1 MKKIAKY
8 LLRGV
13 MLLFGALPLSVHHF
27 NARWIA
33 YLMRNIARYRN
44 DEVMI
49 NLSRSFPEKDYAA
62 LKAIRDEYY
71 LHLADVFVEALW
83 FGARTMDQLHRS
95 AVVRI
100 KNPEEIQRLKTVSES
115 VIVMCTHCG
124 NWEILGGIEAYDYS
138 GNTPLMTEKTYCIS
152 YLAQPGQVWDE
163 VLSDNRKGPL
173 HSPKTY
179 DGYMESHQ
187 ALRFMMRH
195 CGEHRYF
202 CMITDQRP
210 YFNSP
215 DYMHVEFLHQD
226 CVTMYGAA
234 SVACKLSL
242 PVVYQKMTVAGRG
255 KYELEYITI
264 CDNASTMSREA
275 IMKRY
280 YELLEEQI
288 RQQPFNYLWT
298 HRRWQKI

>member
-1 MKKIAKY
+1 
-8 LLRGV
+8 
-13 MLLFGALPLSVHHF
+13 MLLFGKLPLSVHHF

-33 YLMRNIARYRN
+33 YLMRNVVRYRN

-49 NLSRSFPEKDYAA
+49 NLSRSFPEKDYAQI
-62 LKAIRDEYY
+62 KAIRDEYY

-95 AVVRI
+95 EIVKM
-100 KNPEEIQRLKTVSES
+100 KNPEELHRLKTISES
-115 VIVMCTHCG
+115 VVVMCTHCG
-124 NWEILGGIEAYDYS
+124 NWEILGGVEAYDYS
-138 GNTPLMTEKTYCIS
+138 GKTPLMTEKTFCMS
-152 YLAQPGQVWDE
+152 YLAQPGQVWNE
-163 VLSDNRKGPL
+163 VLRDNRMGPL
-173 HSPKTY
+173 HSP
-179 DGYMESHQ
+179 ESVDCYLESRQ
-187 ALRFMMRH
+187 ILRFIMQH
-195 CGEHRYF
+195 TGEHRYF
-202 CMITDQRP
+202 CLITDQKP

-215 DYMHVEFLHQD
+215 ENMHVEFMHQD

-242 PVVYQKMTVAGRG
+242 PVVYQKMTVTGRG

-264 CDNASTMSREA
+264 CDDASAMSRED

-280 YELLEEQI
+280 YELMEEQLH
-288 RQQPFNYLWT
+288 QQPFNYLWT